1 MTRRLRRVAPA
12 LVLATAL
19 ALGACGLPSTG
30 PVQQGLE
37 IGSPLMPP
45 VRFQF
50 EAPPRGAEPDQI
62 VRGFLAASWSTEDDF
77 RAARAY
83 LTPQASRA
91 WNPRSSVTVYPDSAS
106 LQVVGDGQ
114 GNFALR
120 TPQDA
125 GLDAGGRYRTMPAGS
140 LRESTLGVTRASE
153 EWRIS
158 SVPADFG
165 LWLSRFYFERAYR
178 PFSIVYA
185 DHRLRT
191 LVADRRWFPVGAGLS
206 TTLARAQLEAPPTYL
221 SGAVRSG
228 FPPDTRLSVDS
239 VPVGLGRAEIDLT
252 AAVLDVSADE
262 RRAAWAQM
270 LTTMRQVPEVESV
283 ALQVSGSVLDV
294 VAEGQRGALPFSL
307 EELGFGAAAL
317 PVHHVVWRAANG
329 MAAVESADVGRRD
342 VAHRGQ
348 SSSLPQI
355 DAQWGALAAS
365 VDLTDLAALSQDR
378 TRLRRW
384 RAGGSGELA
393 LGAELTPPVYD
404 REGTLWVAGGRGAGS
419 EGRVWTIDAG
429 AGLQAQPRALL
440 VPWLDVAEELLAVAP
455 APDGQ
460 RVLVARR
467 GSSGVRIGVS
477 GVLRDTTGSP
487 IGLTDPW
494 NIGGDITEVTSASW
508 VSNTTI
514 AVLGRRKDGAGIL
527 PMLVSVGGVTTP
539 LAPVPDPRR
548 ILAVGGER
556 GVIVVSGD
564 GHAYGRVGGGWQQL
578 GAATDV
584 VVPGY

>member
-1 MTRRLRRVAPA
+1 MSAAVVAA
-12 LVLATAL
+12 VVATVS
-19 ALGACGLPSTG
+19 ALGACGLPTTS

-37 IGSPLMPP
+37 VGSPLVPP

-50 EAPPRGAEPDQI
+50 EAPPRGAEPEEI
-62 VRGFLAASWSTEDDF
+62 VRGFLAASWSMDDDF

-91 WNPRSSVTVYPDSAS
+91 WNPRSAVTVYPDSAS
-106 LQVVGDGQ
+106 LQVVGDRTGT
-114 GNFALR
+114 FTLR
-120 TPQDA
+120 TRQDA
-125 GLDAGGRYRTMPAGS
+125 ALDAGGRYRTMPTGS
-140 LRESTLGVTRASE
+140 MREFVLKVTQASG

-178 PFSIVYA
+178 PLSLAYA
-185 DHRLRT
+185 DHRLRM
-191 LVADRRWFPVGAGLS
+191 LVVDRRWFPVGAGLS

-239 VPVGLGRAEIDLT
+239 VPVDLGRAEIDLSPG
-252 AAVLDVSADE
+252 VLDVSVDE

-270 LTTMRQVPEVESV
+270 LTTMRQVSGVESV
-283 ALQVSGSVLDV
+283 ALQVSGRILDV
-294 VAEGQRGALPFSL
+294 AGEGSTGTLPYSL
-307 EELGFGAAAL
+307 EELGFGASAL
-317 PVHHVVWRAANG
+317 AVPKVVWRTDGGIAP
-329 MAAVESADVGRRD
+329 VETADVGRRD

-348 SSSLPQI
+348 NPSLPQVGP
-355 DAQWGALAAS
+355 QWSALAAS
-365 VDLTDLAALSQDR
+365 ADLLDVAALSADR

-384 RAGGSGELA
+384 RAGGAGERA
-393 LGAELTPPVYD
+393 IGGELTPPVYD
-404 REGTLWVAGGRGAGS
+404 RDGTLWVAGTGAAGS
-419 EGRVWTIDAG
+419 PDRVWTIDAP
-429 AGLQAQPRALL
+429 AGLQAQPRALFA
-440 VPWLDVAEELLAVAP
+440 PWLDVAAGEKLLAVRP

-460 RVLVARR
+460 RVLVVRQGPA
-467 GSSGVRIGVS
+467 GVGIGVS

-494 NIGGDITEVTSASW
+494 AIGGDITEVTSSAW
-508 VSNTTI
+508 LSNTTI
-514 AVLGRRKDGAGIL
+514 AVLGRRPDGAGIV

-548 ILAVGGER
+548 VLGAGGER
-556 GVIVVSGD
+556 GVIVISGD